1 MNPEPN
7 VNSIDAIARRFIAGD
22 RDAFEYLFGC
32 FAPSVLAFLAGR
44 MALPDA
50 EDFTQSAFVQAWD
63 KRESF
68 NGNGSDFKK
77 WIFAIARN
85 MFFDHVRSAKRRRLV
100 SLGDEHERTEE
111 IDTGERIRREKELKI
126 LGDCIKAVGGKFVE
140 AVLRTK
146 YHGVS
151 PEVLAGEEGV
161 TRETIYTRVSRGKMQ
176 LRDCMEKKQ
185 KP

>member
-1 MNPEPN
+1 MNSEPN
-7 VNSIDAIARRFIAGD
+7 VNSIDAIALRFIAGD

-50 EDFTQSAFVQAWD
+50 EDVTQIVFLEAWE

-68 NGNGSDFKK
+68 DGRSFRGWVFWIAKK
-77 WIFAIARN
+77 RFI
-85 MFFDHVRSAKRRRLV
+85 DHGRLAKRRKIRR
-100 SLGDEHERTEE
+100 LGDEHERTEE
-111 IDTGERIRREKELKI
+111 TDPGERIQREEELKI
-126 LGDCIKAVGGKFVE
+126 LGDCIEAVGGKFVE

-151 PEVLAGEEGV
+151 PEVLADEEGV
-161 TRETIYTRVSRGKMQ
+161 TRTTIDTRVSRGKTQ

-185 KP
+185 KQ

>member
-50 EDFTQSAFVQAWD
+50 EDVTQFAFAQAWA
-63 KRESF
+63 KRELF
-68 NGNGSDFKK
+68 NGSDFKS
-77 WIFAIARN
+77 WIFEIARN
-85 MFFDHVRSAKRRRLV
+85 RLYDHVRSAKRRRLV

-111 IDTGERIRREKELKI
+111 IDPGERIRREEELKI

-161 TRETIYTRVSRGKMQ
+161 TRTAIDTRVSRGKMQ

-185 KP
+185 KQ